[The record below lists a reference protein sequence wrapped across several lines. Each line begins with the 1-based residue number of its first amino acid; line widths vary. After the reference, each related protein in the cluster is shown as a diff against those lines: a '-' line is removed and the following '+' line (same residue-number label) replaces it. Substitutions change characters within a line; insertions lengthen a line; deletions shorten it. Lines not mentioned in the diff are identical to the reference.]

1 MIVVPNVYVLH
12 GSKYSQDAQAV
23 IDNFP
28 STPTSGQQDAIAVFV
43 DNLVTSGNWA
53 KIHNMVF
60 AKGLASINKKRHWKT
75 ATDAILGD
83 GSNSATFPNE
93 VAAGWENDGTRYVN
107 LNWGYNDGVNAA
119 IDRYGFGAKAETI
132 TGYTTGSI
140 YGLIG
145 IDGTSI
151 RAYIEF
157 YESLSNDMLF
167 RMFGGNSVS
176 YNEGASTTMG
186 LLTSQVV
193 RDSYPSGTQRIQ
205 GYINGVLEGN
215 AVETVNTL
223 STNKYYL
230 FALNNLDSPGTYYK
244 GTASFAFHYDPV
256 GFNHVSLNTELN
268 TLIANI

>member
-12 GSKYSQDAQAV
+12 GLKYSQDAQDV

-28 STPTSGQQDAIAVFV
+28 STPTSGQQDTIAVFV

-53 KIHNMVF
+53 KMYNMIF
-60 AKGLASINKKRHWKT
+60 GKGLSSANKYKHWKGVGS
-75 ATDAILGD
+75 AIKGD
-83 GSNSATFPNE
+83 GSTAATFPNE

-107 LNWGYNDGVNAA
+107 LNWGYDDGVNAA

-132 TGYTTGSI
+132 TDYPASSV
-140 YGLIG
+140 YGFMG

-151 RAYIEF
+151 RSYIQFNEP
-157 YESLSNDMLF
+157 LSNDMLC
-167 RMFGGNSVS
+167 RMFGGNAIS
-176 YNEGASTTMG
+176 YNQGNNIVMG

-268 TLIANI
+268 TLIANM